1 MKLKNMLK
9 KVMLGCVNAMA
20 MMLVVQTANSACVW
34 IVHQPE
40 FPEVAKRYS
49 VSNDQCDIALYE
61 VCLQSVYLK

>member
-49 VSNDQCDIALYE
+49 CLLYTSPSPRD
-61 VCLQSVYLK
+61 CS

>member
-49 VSNDQCDIALYE
+49 FSND
-61 VCLQSVYLK
+61 